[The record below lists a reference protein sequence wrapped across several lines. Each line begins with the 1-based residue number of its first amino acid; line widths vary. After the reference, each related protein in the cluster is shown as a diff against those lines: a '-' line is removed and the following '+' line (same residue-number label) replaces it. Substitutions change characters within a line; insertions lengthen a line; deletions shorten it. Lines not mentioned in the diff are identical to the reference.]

1 VNKYVANAKQSF
13 AHSLEDAFCDNIAKM
28 IDKKASGPDF
38 YVGGIPIYGDAILS
52 PMDGF
57 SDLPFRGMCR
67 RLGSAMSY
75 TGFISASEVINDR
88 PHLDQRLAYE
98 EYERPVVFQL
108 FGDDPDRLVEAA
120 TRLLEREPDIID
132 VNMGCPF
139 KSVARRGAGAGLLKN
154 PEKIAT
160 IFQKLTR
167 EVDIP
172 VTGKI
177 RLGWDDDSQNYLEVA
192 QTIEE
197 NGGQLIA
204 VHGRTKEQNYSGEAN
219 WEAIAEIKEVVS
231 IPVIGNGDVK
241 TPADINRMKDETGC
255 DAVMVGR
262 AAIGNPWIFA
272 GLDRWE
278 VPLDQVRAT
287 MLQHL
292 DDMLNFYGEELG
304 LIFFRKHAT
313 QYISPYRLKRE
324 QRARLLRSETPQEFT
339 ELLDQISFANQP
351 MEMEK

>member
-1 VNKYVANAKQSF
+1 
-13 AHSLEDAFCDNIAKM
+13 M
-28 IDKKASGPDF
+28 IDKKASGPAF
-38 YVGGIPIYGDAILS
+38 FVGDIPIYGNTILS

-75 TGFISASEVINDR
+75 TEFINAIDVIDGH

-108 FGDDPDRLVEAA
+108 FDDDPDRLVETAI
-120 TRLLEREPDIID
+120 RLLEREPDIID
-132 VNMGCPF
+132 VNMGCPS
-139 KSVARRGAGAGLLKN
+139 KSVSRRGAGAGLLKS
-154 PEKIAT
+154 PEKIAA

-167 EVDIP
+167 ELDIP

-177 RLGWDDDSQNYLEVA
+177 RLGWDEDSQNYLEVA
-192 QTIEE
+192 QIIED
-197 NGGQLIA
+197 NGGQLVA
-204 VHGRTKEQNYSGEAN
+204 VHGRTKAQNYSGEAN
-219 WEAIAEIKEVVS
+219 WEAITEIKQAIS

-241 TPADINRMKDETGC
+241 TLTDIERMKDETGC

-272 GLDRWE
+272 GLDRHE
-278 VPLDQVRAT
+278 VPHDQVRET
-287 MLQHL
+287 MLLHL
-292 DDMLNFYGEELG
+292 DDMLDFYGEEMG
-304 LIFFRKHAT
+304 LVLFRKHAV
-313 QYISPYRLKRE
+313 QYISPYRLTRE
-324 QRARLLRSETPQEFT
+324 HRTRLLRSETPQEFI
-339 ELLDQISFANQP
+339 ELLDQINFINQP